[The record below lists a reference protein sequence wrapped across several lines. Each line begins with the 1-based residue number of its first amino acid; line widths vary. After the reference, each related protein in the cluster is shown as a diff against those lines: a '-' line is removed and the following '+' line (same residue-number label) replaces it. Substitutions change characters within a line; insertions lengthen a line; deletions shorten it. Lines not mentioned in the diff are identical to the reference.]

1 MAADDD
7 KGAPRRRRTVAVS
20 ARSSAPVEAVW
31 PLLAGA
37 TTWKEWGAFR
47 VAYLEREGVPAPDG
61 VGAIRRFGFPG
72 FASREEVL
80 EVEPPSHL
88 AYTGHSG
95 RPLRD
100 YRADDRLMPAPGG
113 GTDISWVSS
122 FVPPWRGS
130 GGAWALFLRMVLWDV
145 ARRLAKGAVRQP

>member
-1 MAADDD
+1 VN
-7 KGAPRRRRTVAVS
+7 RRTVSAS
-20 ARSSAPVEAVW
+20 ARSSAQVEAVW
-31 PLLAGA
+31 TLLATA

-80 EVEPPSHL
+80 EFEPPHHL
-88 AYTGHSG
+88 AYTVHSG
-95 RPLRD
+95 LPLRE
-100 YRADDRLMPAPGG
+100 YRADVRLTPAPGG

-122 FVPPWRGS
+122 FRPPWPGT
-130 GGAWALFLRMVLWDV
+130 GALWAGLLRLIIGDV
-145 ARRLAKGAVRQP
+145 ARRLAKGAAAARQA